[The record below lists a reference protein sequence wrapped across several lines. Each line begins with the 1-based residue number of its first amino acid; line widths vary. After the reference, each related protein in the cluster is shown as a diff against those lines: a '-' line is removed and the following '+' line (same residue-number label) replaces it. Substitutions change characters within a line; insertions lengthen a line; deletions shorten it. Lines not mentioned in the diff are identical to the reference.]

1 MLILLSPAKTLDFES
16 AIPSFASSTQAP
28 NFLSGSRELI
38 QTLRTYNEAD
48 LSKLMG
54 LSDKLSKLNV
64 DRYQAW
70 TGEGKRPAL
79 YTFKGDVYQGLDAG
93 SMNTKVLASAEK
105 SLKILSGL
113 YGALSP
119 LNGIEAHRLEMG
131 TRLATQKAKN
141 LYQYWGAQVTEH
153 LRASLS
159 SPNKTKPI
167 IINLASQEYSKVV
180 QWKKLDVEV
189 FTPVF
194 KDEKNSK
201 YKVISFY
208 AKRARGLLARHLLE
222 VQASQTETLSLQ
234 NIQRALESFTSGG
247 YCYDPA
253 GSTSEAP
260 LFLRSEVNRLQHSN

>member
-28 NFLSGSRELI
+28 SFLGGSRELI
-38 QTLRTYNEAD
+38 QTLREYSEID

-64 DRYQAW
+64 ERYQTW
-70 TGEGKRPAL
+70 TGEGERPAL
-79 YTFKGDVYQGLDAG
+79 YAFKGDVYQGLNAE
-93 SMNTKVLASAEK
+93 SMSAEVLGSAER
-105 SLKILSGL
+105 SLRILSGL

-131 TRLATQKAKN
+131 TRLATKKAKN
-141 LYQYWGAQVTEH
+141 LYQFWGEKVTDLLKGDLESQESD
-153 LRASLS
+153 R
-159 SPNKTKPI
+159 PI
-167 IINLASQEYSKVV
+167 IVNLASQEYSKVV
-180 QWKKLDVEV
+180 QWKKLDTQVI
-189 FTPVF
+189 TPVF
-194 KDEKNSK
+194 KDEKNGK

-222 VQASQTETLSLQ
+222 VQTEQDQVLSAQ
-234 NIQRALESFTSGG
+234 NIKRVLESFTSAG
-247 YCYDPA
+247 YLYDPA

-260 LFLRSEVNRLQHSN
+260 LFLRSEANRLQYSS